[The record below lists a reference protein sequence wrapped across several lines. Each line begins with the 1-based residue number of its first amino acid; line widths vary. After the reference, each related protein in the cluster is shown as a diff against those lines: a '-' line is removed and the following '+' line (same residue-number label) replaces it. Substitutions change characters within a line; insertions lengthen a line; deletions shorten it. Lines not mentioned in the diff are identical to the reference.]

1 MPADAP
7 VHYAVADGVAV
18 LRIVNPPVNALGAAV
33 RTALAEALRRA
44 EADSGVTAIVIAAEG
59 RTFSGGADIT
69 EFGKPPVPPML
80 PDVIEGM
87 DGLGKPVVA
96 AINGAA
102 LGGGLELALGCHAR
116 IAAPA
121 ARLGLPEVKLGL
133 LPGAGGTQRLPR
145 LIGAAPALKIMAEGN
160 PVGAA
165 EALALGL
172 VDAVESGD
180 LVAAA
185 SAHAKSL
192 VGKALR
198 RTRDLANLGPR
209 EAFEAAAGALAK
221 RDPDN
226 PSVAAII
233 VAVRAAFEMA
243 FAQGLALERGE
254 FVKLVQN
261 DRSRALRYA
270 FFAEREAAH
279 IAGLPAGTAAR
290 PVARAAVIGGGTM
303 GGGIAMCFANAGIPV
318 TLIETDA
325 AALERGLA
333 RVNDTYGFSIKRGSL
348 TEAARA
354 QRMALITGKVGLAAA
369 ADADIVIEA
378 VFEEIELK
386 KQVFAE
392 LGKVAKPGAVLATNT
407 SYLDVD
413 AIAAAS
419 GRPADV
425 LGMHFFSPANVMR
438 LLEVVRGAKTAP
450 DALATAVQIGTKIA
464 KVPVV
469 VGVCYGFCGN
479 RMLAARGVEA
489 ERLLI
494 EGALPQDLDQAIVD
508 FGFRMGPCA
517 MNDLAGLDVGW
528 RIRRAIGKRAP
539 VADALHDA
547 GRMGQKNGRGYYNYG
562 EGGRTPQPDPEVTA
576 LIEGI
581 SRDLGVT
588 RRKIAPEEIVER
600 LIYPMIN
607 EGARILEEGVAAR
620 PGDID
625 VVWLYGYGW
634 PAWRGGPMFHADQV
648 GLDRVAARLEA
659 FAEKS
664 ADETLRPAAL
674 LRQLAEQKRG
684 FASLAG
690 ERRK

>member
-1 MPADAP
+1 
-7 VHYAVADGVAV
+7 
-18 LRIVNPPVNALGAAV
+18 
-33 RTALAEALRRA
+33 
-44 EADSGVTAIVIAAEG
+44 
-59 RTFSGGADIT
+59 
-69 EFGKPPVPPML
+69 
-80 PDVIEGM
+80 
-87 DGLGKPVVA
+87 
-96 AINGAA
+96 
-102 LGGGLELALGCHAR
+102 
-116 IAAPA
+116 
-121 ARLGLPEVKLGL
+121 
-133 LPGAGGTQRLPR
+133 
-145 LIGAAPALKIMAEGN
+145 
-160 PVGAA
+160 
-165 EALALGL
+165 
-172 VDAVESGD
+172 
-180 LVAAA
+180 
-185 SAHAKSL
+185 
-192 VGKALR
+192 
-198 RTRDLANLGPR
+198 
-209 EAFEAAAGALAK
+209 
-221 RDPDN
+221 
-226 PSVAAII
+226 
-233 VAVRAAFEMA
+233 MA

-261 DRSRALRYA
+261 DRSKALRYA

-547 GRMGQKNGRGYYNYG
+547 GRMGQKNGRGYYHYG
-562 EGGRTPQPDPEVTA
+562 EGGRTPQPTP
-576 LIEGI
+576 
-581 SRDLGVT
+581 R
-588 RRKIAPEEIVER
+588 
-600 LIYPMIN
+600 
-607 EGARILEEGVAAR
+607 
-620 PGDID
+620 
-625 VVWLYGYGW
+625 
-634 PAWRGGPMFHADQV
+634 
-648 GLDRVAARLEA
+648 
-659 FAEKS
+659 
-664 ADETLRPAAL
+664 
-674 LRQLAEQKRG
+674 
-684 FASLAG
+684 
-690 ERRK
+690 